1 MLQLP
6 IYYILGQEIL
16 TDANM
21 NIAETKREK

>member
-16 TDANM
+16 TDANVD
-21 NIAETKREK
+21 IADTKREK